1 MQIGDVNVLA
11 DRKVLLGVTGGI
23 AAYKSVELVRL
34 LRKSGAEV
42 QVVMTGG
49 ASQFVTPM
57 TLQAVSGRTVRQDL
71 FDPGHEAAMGH
82 IELARW
88 ADVVLVAPASA
99 SFIARLAN
107 GFADNLLS
115 TLCLATAAPLILAPA
130 MNQQMWQA
138 QATQHNVGVLHQ
150 RGVQL
155 WGPAAGDQACG
166 EVGPGRM
173 VEPEALFQQLC
184 NHFFSGP
191 LSGVCVLL
199 TAGPTREPIDPVRFI
214 GNRSSGKMGFALAKA
229 FVAAGATV
237 ELVAGPVSLA
247 TPAGVVRFDV
257 ETAREMEQKVL
268 DRVAECDIFV
278 GCAAVADYRPEVVAD
293 HKIKKNNEQM
303 EIHLVRNNDILAT
316 VAAMHKA
323 PFTVGFAAETQAPE
337 TYAEKKRIAKKVD
350 MIAANLVGA
359 SEGGFE
365 RDENALTLLWDGGQ
379 KRLPLADKRMLAEQL
394 VTLITER
401 YENRYPA

>member
-138 QATQHNVGVLHQ
+138 QATQHNVGVLLH
-150 RGVQL
+150 RGVRL
-155 WGPAAGDQACG
+155 WGPALGDQACG

-184 NHFFSGP
+184 NHFSSGP
-191 LSGVCVLL
+191 LSGVRVLL

-214 GNRSSGKMGFALAKA
+214 GNRSSGKMGFALARA
-229 FVAAGATV
+229 FVSAGATV

-247 TPAGVVRFDV
+247 TPAGVARFDV

-268 DRVAECDIFV
+268 DRVTECDIFV

-293 HKIKKNNEQM
+293 QKIKKNNEQM

-316 VAAMHKA
+316 VAALSKA

-337 TYAEKKRIAKKVD
+337 TYAEKKRIAKKID

-365 RDENALTLLWDGGQ
+365 RDENALTLLWEGGQ
-379 KRLPLADKRMLAEQL
+379 KRLPLADKGMLAEQL